1 MKAEIHTLNWP
12 ESDERI
18 RKNQASVFHHFQL
31 PLKQHRI
38 RADHSLWMD
47 AMLNQSR
54 ADVVLFVDN
63 DCVPLNRQAVMEA
76 ISWAGKH
83 KSFLGLAQASN
94 HIKHGT
100 HVFAAPAFLAIE
112 RSAWLNLG
120 RPSCQPTARGDVAEE
135 LSWRAEEEGLSYRAW
150 YPSHYHHPSREGLW
164 QLGNYGT
171 YGIGSVFAE
180 RVFHLYQ
187 GRFADNVDLF
197 EMVCQQICTDQFTTD
212 GYRSCLN

>member
-18 RKNQASVFHHFQL
+18 RKNQASVFQHFQL

-94 HIKHGT
+94 HINHGT